1 MIGSTCLGTED
12 EPRLKSVLQPSSWC
26 LFRVLLESLFRR
38 ASILLSQPSILLVW
52 QLILSSQFIFCQA
65 CMAGILFAKFTTPT
79 SRAETIIFS
88 KNALITLR
96 NGSLYL
102 VIRVADLRCRF
113 INQMML
119 QAALLDQL
127 DWLGAP
133 WVDSSY
139 PAILL
144 MRERSE
150 NQDESS
156 NFIFGWIF

>member
-38 ASILLSQPSILLVW
+38 ASILLSQPSILLVS
-52 QLILSSQFIFCQA
+52 QLILSSQFIFSQA

-102 VIRVADLRCRF
+102 VIRVADLRCRLLIKWCWNSFVRSTRLIGCTVSGQF
-113 INQMML
+113 ISC
-119 QAALLDQL
+119 DTT
-127 DWLGAP
+127 
-133 WVDSSY
+133 
-139 PAILL
+139 
-144 MRERSE
+144 
-150 NQDESS
+150 DEGEVRKSRLK
-156 NFIFGWIF
+156 FKL